1 MVVVVSPPQ
10 GHGPGPQGPGSH
22 NLRAQPR
29 VPPGCT
35 RSGAA
40 AWGLLWPPF
49 PHRGALFGYTT
60 AFEGLVADQARIGD
74 RDRL

>member
-10 GHGPGPQGPGSH
+10 GHGPGQQGPGSH
-22 NLRAQPR
+22 NLRA
-29 VPPGCT
+29 PGCT
-35 RSGAA
+35 RCRAA
-40 AWGLLWPPF
+40 AWGLLLPLF